1 MTVYELIEEL
11 KLYPMDMEVFVPDS
25 KKYDE
30 NKVYIKSLM
39 DFVIGC
45 ILLVLYNYLLWYV
58 C

>member
-39 DFVIGC
+39 DFVVGC
-45 ILLVLYNYLLWYV
+45 IPEENRQILVLVW
-58 C
+58 

>member
-1 MTVYELIEEL
+1 MTIYELIEEL

-39 DFVIGC
+39 DFIIGC
-45 ILLVLYNYLLWYV
+45 IPEENRQILVLV
-58 C
+58 